1 VAPKMEIAFV
11 LMRGVGWE
19 SQLISE
25 NGSNI
30 SIRGMMGVSS
40 DEVKMNPLDK
50 AVIRGFYAMEVG
62 ENTSAPG
69 ILISTN
75 AADRLHVVPGDK
87 VKFVAFLWQ
96 RENERHLIARR
107 VIENYTVVGLL
118 DDRIFE
124 GIIDLDG
131 YPIRPYY
138 ATEGGRIYISPDEV
152 VVLNWK
158 ELMRLHI
165 GQLARINV
173 QTGRGEDV
181 MPLAS
186 QLVRKWH
193 WIVYASANGESR
205 VFTYSPLIQL
215 SGGTAMPML
224 LVLVGLNVLACTL
237 NAVYERRREI
247 ATLSLVGLNPSQIGY
262 MFLAEA
268 GLIAFLGG
276 TMGYLLGLGG
286 PRLLLSLG
294 GPGFLTEKVSWT
306 WSVAVILMAV
316 VVAVS
321 ASAIPALKAST
332 IATPRL
338 PRKWKLEYLPAASDM
353 WQLHIPQ
360 HVSKLEVERF
370 FRFIESQLPRRIQ
383 DEMVKTGM
391 VDEIGGEKEMRK
403 LLFTHGFSIEGSRA
417 FKTENELVAT
427 RNKGSLIYD
436 LDLAIRIASLYAYL
450 PEEAVRTTASAVRK
464 MMLQWAAT
472 PSSERWGQTEE
483 MVRAEGVSV
492 ASRGKTI
499 LREANF
505 SVNEGEIVG
514 LVGEGRR
521 ALLLAIAGLRRPT
534 EGSVQ
539 FRGIDTYSRR
549 EEVKMTMGIFLQGTG
564 PYGELSPRKNLIFIA
579 KLEGV
584 RGLEKAVGDLID
596 KCGLKHCADALVSD
610 LNQGDKRKLMI
621 AEALINKP
629 SLLLLEDP
637 FDGLKEPEA
646 HYIVKL
652 LLKLSKENITI
663 ICAGRSVDELEFC
676 NRIFT
681 I

>member
-1 VAPKMEIAFV
+1 MHARDVVSLVAVVMKVKPIAT
-11 LMRGVGWE
+11 L
-19 SQLISE
+19 
-25 NGSNI
+25 
-30 SIRGMMGVSS
+30 
-40 DEVKMNPLDK
+40 
-50 AVIRGFYAMEVG
+50 
-62 ENTSAPG
+62 
-69 ILISTN
+69 
-75 AADRLHVVPGDK
+75 VVPLEDVQQFDRFCDDHRLVRFEDGPSDSY
-87 VKFVAFLWQ
+87 Q
-96 RENERHLIARR
+96 ARM
-107 VIENYTVVGLL
+107 TVCQ
-118 DDRIFE
+118 
-124 GIIDLDG
+124 
-131 YPIRPYY
+131 
-138 ATEGGRIYISPDEV
+138 DEITAK
-152 VVLNWK
+152 LWK

-186 QLVRKWH
+186 QLARKWH
-193 WIVYASANGESR
+193 WIVYASANGDSR
-205 VFTYSPLIQL
+205 VFTYSPLFQL

-247 ATLSLVGLNPSQIGY
+247 ATLSLVGINPSQIGY

-370 FRFIESQLPRRIQ
+370 FSFIESQLPRRIQ

-391 VDEIGGEKEMRK
+391 VDEIGGEKETKK
-403 LLFTHGFSIEGSRA
+403 LLFTHSFSIEGSRA
-417 FKTENELVAT
+417 FKTENELVAM
-427 RNKGSLIYD
+427 RNKGSLIYE
-436 LDLAIRIASLYAYL
+436 LDLAIRIASLYAYV
-450 PEEAVRTTASAVRK
+450 PEKAVRTTASAIRQ

-472 PSSERWGQTEE
+472 PSSERWGQAEE
-483 MVRAEGVSV
+483 MVKVEGFSVS
-492 ASRGKTI
+492 SGGKTI
-499 LREANF
+499 LKEVNV
-505 SVNEGEIVG
+505 SVNEGEILG

-521 ALLLAIAGLRRPT
+521 ALLLAISGLRRPT

-539 FRGIDTYSRR
+539 LRGMDTYNRR
-549 EEVKMTMGIFLQGTG
+549 GKVKRTMGIFLQGTI
-564 PYGELSPRKNLIFIA
+564 PYGELSPRRILTFVA

-584 RGLEKAVGDLID
+584 RGLEKAVNDLIER
-596 KCGLKHCADALVSD
+596 CGLTHCADAIATD
-610 LNQGDKRKLMI
+610 LGQGDKRRLMI
-621 AEALINKP
+621 AQALINKP

-637 FDGLKEPEA
+637 FDGLKGPDA
-646 HYIVKL
+646 DDIVRL
-652 LLKLSKENITI
+652 LSKLNKEGMTV
-663 ICAGRSVDELEFC
+663 ICTGRSADELEFC
-676 NRIFT
+676 DKIFT
-681 I
+681 V